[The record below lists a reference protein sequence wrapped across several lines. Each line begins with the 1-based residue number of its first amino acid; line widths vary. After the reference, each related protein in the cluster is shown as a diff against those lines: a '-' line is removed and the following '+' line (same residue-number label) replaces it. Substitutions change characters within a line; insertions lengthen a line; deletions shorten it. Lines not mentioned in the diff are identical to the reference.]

1 MGIGIFEL
9 LILLLLLSFFVLWLI
24 ALVDILRN
32 EFTGYNKIVWLLAV
46 IFVPLIGAIVYL
58 FIGRKQRVARVEGS
72 ERMKQ

>member
-9 LILLLLLSFFVLWLI
+9 LILLVLLSGFVLWLI

-46 IFVPLIGAIVYL
+46 VFVPL
-58 FIGRKQRVARVEGS
+58 IGRKQRVARP
-72 ERMKQ
+72 Q

>member
-9 LILLLLLSFFVLWLI
+9 LILLVLLSGFVLWLI

-46 IFVPLIGAIVYL
+46 VFVPLIGAIVYL
-58 FIGRKQRVARVEGS
+58 FIGRKQRVARP
-72 ERMKQ
+72 Q

>member
-1 MGIGIFEL
+1 MGIGIYEL

-58 FIGRKQRVARVEGS
+58 FIGRKQRVARV
-72 ERMKQ
+72 